1 MTEERITEHT
11 DEDGHTH
18 TTHTIV
24 TDGGR
29 KRSGGATILLVML
42 AVVAIIVAVRW
53 AGGGTPQATTP
64 PASALEILK
73 ERFARGEID
82 KQEFEERQRLLSD

>member
-29 KRSGGATILLVML
+29 KRSGGATILLVIL
-42 AVVAIIVAVRW
+42 AVVAVVVVDWRTIV
-53 AGGGTPQATTP
+53 
-64 PASALEILK
+64 E
-73 ERFARGEID
+73 
-82 KQEFEERQRLLSD
+82 